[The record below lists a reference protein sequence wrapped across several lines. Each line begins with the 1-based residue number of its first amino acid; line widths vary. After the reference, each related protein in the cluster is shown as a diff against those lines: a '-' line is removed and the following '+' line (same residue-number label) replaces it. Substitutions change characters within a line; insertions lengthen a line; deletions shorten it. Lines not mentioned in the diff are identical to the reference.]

1 MREEILNMSTKA
13 LTELSEAISAE
24 LQDRTIRVPV
34 AWTEEEYQQL
44 ELIESRR
51 RTGA

>member
-1 MREEILNMSTKA
+1 MSTPA
-13 LTELSEAISAE
+13 LENLSERILAE
-24 LQDRTIRVPV
+24 LQDRSVR
-34 AWTEEEYQQL
+34 EEEYQQL